1 MSWSEKIKSVSNHYG
16 LHLMVCYNRFVN
28 LLDSKARCIRKFS
41 VELFRTPVLQMSSGC
56 CMPSH
61 SWVSWPHCEMWKWS
75 EQNSGMSN
83 TCVGIFVL
91 IMLRQHWVM
100 SRSVRSTLQPAVIKY
115 NAVTVPSNR
124 LKWTRTWRF
133 AGKNHWHNY
142 GVWRN
147 ALGTAN
153 YSPVIHFPPD
163 AESLSHIGTVCCNSL
178 QCTNTKF
185 NVNNSHTTNIVSR
198 RTNNNDYHC
207 LAMSSLGLHTQ
218 PTAGVSLFT
227 AYLPPGGNL
236 LMQRRYFTKA
246 PCKQYA
252 L

>member
-1 MSWSEKIKSVSNHYG
+1 MSLYEKINSVSNHYG

-28 LLDSKARCIRKFS
+28 LFDCKVRRIRKVT
-41 VELFRTPVLQMSSGC
+41 VELFRTPILQMSSGC

-61 SWVSWPHCEMWKWS
+61 SWVSWPHCEMGKWS
-75 EQNSGMSN
+75 EQNSEKSN
-83 TCVGIFVL
+83 TCGGVFVL
-91 IMLRQHWVM
+91 IVWRQHRVM
-100 SRSVRSTLQPAVIKY
+100 SRSVRRTLQPAVIKC
-115 NAVTVPSNR
+115 NAVTVISNK
-124 LKWTRTWRF
+124 LKWIRTCKICR
-133 AGKNHWHNY
+133 KNHWHNH
-142 GVWRN
+142 GKRRN

-153 YSPVIHFPPD
+153 YSPVIHFSPD

-185 NVNNSHTTNIVSR
+185 TVNNSHTTNIVSR
-198 RTNNNDYHC
+198 RNNNNDYHC
-207 LAMSSLGLHTQ
+207 LAMSFLGLHTQ
-218 PTAGVSLFT
+218 PTASVSLFA